1 MTKQRKYNLI
11 TGGLAVALLTALD
24 QWTKRL
30 AVRYLKEQD
39 PRVLLEGVF
48 ELNYLENRGAAFG
61 IFQGQK
67 VIFLICTVLILG
79 VVVFYYYRAPESR
92 RYHPVRLV
100 GILLAAGAIGN
111 MIDRVS
117 HSYVVDFFYFKLIDF
132 PVFNVADCYVTV
144 GAFLLALLIMFYYK
158 EEELGFFYGGKA
170 VKETEDGEKE
180 KV

>member
-1 MTKQRKYNLI
+1 MTKRGKYNLI
-11 TGGLAVALLTALD
+11 GLLAAVLLTFFD
-24 QWTKRL
+24 QWTKGQ
-30 AVRYLKEQD
+30 AVRYLKDQD
-39 PRVLLEGVF
+39 PRVIWPGVF

-67 VIFLICTVLILG
+67 EVFLICTVLILAL
-79 VVVFYYYRAPESR
+79 VVFYYLRAPEGR

-100 GILLAAGAIGN
+100 GILLAAGALGN

-144 GAFLLALLIMFYYK
+144 GAFLLALLILFYYK

-170 VKETEDGEKE
+170 GKETGDGEKE